1 MALANT
7 RGVTRWRRSAVIAVP
22 AAAAVAGMAAAML
35 NGVLAA
41 NLAISNTDF
50 TLKAAGVTTDHNG
63 LSLVAQSIHRST
75 GTTSGTDKGVAEVGI
90 TQATLNNMCVAAH
103 QTLPIVGAFDVKLTL
118 PGTATTANNLILNA
132 DSLSAQSATLQ
143 GSSSNPIILG
153 QDAAQVGNGI
163 TNGAA
168 GAFGLVSGDS
178 SSTSTLPGSTLGT
191 LNANAQSATIGG
203 SLSLTSGGLNISVA
217 PSSATSGC

>member
-63 LSLVAQSIHRST
+63 LSLVAQSIHRSNG
-75 GTTSGTDKGVAEVGI
+75 GTGTDKGVAEVGI

-103 QTLPIVGAFDVKLTL
+103 QTLPLVGAFDVKLTL
-118 PGTATTANNLILNA
+118 PGSATTANNLILNA
-132 DSLSAQSATLQ
+132 DSLGAATATLQ